1 MADTVGSETPA
12 FRRAGRMNGI
22 ALSEIVQI
30 SEKAARLR
38 AEGRDIIALSTGEP
52 DFPTPP
58 HVIAAAHDAAL
69 KGLTKY
75 PPTAGTPALR
85 DAIASR
91 AGTGRDNVMVSTGA
105 KQVLANAMLASLDE
119 GDEVVIPAPY
129 WTSYSD
135 IVAMAGGKS
144 VIVSCP
150 MEDGFKLSP
159 AKLEAAITPKT
170 RWLMLNS
177 PSNPSGAIYSSAE
190 IRALAEVLQRH
201 PQVWVLSDEIY
212 EHLSFVPFVS
222 FTDAAPDL
230 KNRTLIVNG
239 VSKAFAMTGWRIG
252 WGIGPAELIRAMTA
266 VQGQV
271 TSGASTI
278 SQAAALAAL
287 TGDETLLGERK
298 QAFQARRDLVVGRLN
313 AIPGIDCPEP
323 EGAFYVFP
331 DLKGLI
337 AAGGFES
344 DAAVCEWLLDEAHV
358 AIVPGRAFGL
368 PGHARLS
375 FAYAPGDL
383 DKGLSRIAE
392 AVNRLP
398 MQFNEAV

>member
-1 MADTVGSETPA
+1 MVDAPA

-30 SEKAARLR
+30 SERAGRLR
-38 AEGRDIIALSTGEP
+38 AEGRDIVALSTGEP
-52 DFPTPP
+52 DFPTPD

-75 PPTAGTPALR
+75 TPTAGTPALR
-85 DAIASR
+85 DAIASK
-91 AGTGRDNVMVSTGA
+91 AGTHRDNVMVSTGA

-119 GDEVVIPAPY
+119 GDEVLIPAPY

-177 PSNPSGAIYSSAE
+177 PSNPSGAIYSAAE
-190 IRALAEVLQRH
+190 IRALAEVLKHHR
-201 PQVWVLSDEIY
+201 QVWILSDEIY

-222 FTDAAPDL
+222 FTDAAPEL
-230 KNRTLIVNG
+230 HERTLIVNG
-239 VSKAFAMTGWRIG
+239 VSKTYAMTGWRIG
-252 WGIGPAELIRAMTA
+252 WGIGPAELIRAMTE
-266 VQGQV
+266 VQGQI
-271 TSGASTI
+271 TSGACSVA
-278 SQAAALAAL
+278 QAAALSAL
-287 TGDETLLGERK
+287 TGDETLLDERK
-298 QAFQARRDLVVGRLN
+298 QAFRARRDLVVSRLN
-313 AIPGIDCPEP
+313 AIPGIDCPVP
-323 EGAFYVFP
+323 DGAFYVFP
-331 DLKGLI
+331 DLSGLI
-337 AAGGFES
+337 ADGGFES
-344 DAAVCEWLLDEAHV
+344 DAAVCDWLLNEAHV

-375 FAYAPGDL
+375 FAYAQTDL
-383 DKGLSRIAE
+383 QKGLARIAE
-392 AVNRLP
+392 AVSGITFK
-398 MQFNEAV
+398 FNEAV